1 MTTSTTYL
9 DLENGIPTQQSAT
22 VSSSGAGD
30 ANKIPRLDASGR
42 LAQNMMPTGIVPDTK
57 DFATLETIT
66 LGNIINIDATGVR
79 KADATAANK
88 FKGVGFVIAGFTH
101 PTTATVYFEGVIT
114 GLSGLTIGAEYYL
127 SESAGAVTAVAP
139 STSGAIVQRIGVAI
153 SATELSFEPAQ
164 PIVLA

>member
-1 MTTSTTYL
+1 MTTTATYL
-9 DLENGIPTQQSAT
+9 DLENGIPTQQVAPASSAGT
-22 VSSSGAGD
+22 AD
-30 ANKIPRLDASGR
+30 ANKIPRLDSTGK

-57 DFATLETIT
+57 DFATVETLA
-66 LGNIINIDATGVR
+66 LGNIVNIDATGVR
-79 KADATAANK
+79 KADATAVNK
-88 FKGVGFVIAGFTH
+88 FKGVGFTIAGFTH

-114 GLSGLTIGAEYYL
+114 GLTGLAIGAEYYL
-127 SESAGAVTAVAP
+127 SETAGTVTTTAP